1 MIRGLFLDIINQS
14 IATGYLIAAVI
25 AARALLKRAPK
36 IVCCILWLL
45 VGIRL
50 IMPFSIES
58 VFSLIPSGVEVQN
71 DIRQIAGANV
81 ADVPKETV
89 AGTDTSVK
97 TDYIDEE
104 TIWAMG
110 NNHESPESVNRSY
123 VFFSIASAV
132 WCSGMGMM
140 LLYLL
145 FSWLRLGR
153 RVRMSIPKEQGGI
166 KYYQCETIDTPFLF
180 GLVTPRIYVPSGL
193 CGADLDYVL
202 KHETAHAK
210 RRDYLIKLAGY
221 VLLTVYW
228 FHPLAWAAYL
238 LLCRDIELA
247 CDERVVRTL
256 GGEEKKA
263 YSLALLTCAVN
274 RKTIAACPV
283 AFGET
288 GVKGRV
294 KNIFRYKKPSFW
306 AIAAAVIVV
315 VVIAVCFMT
324 EKSTADAAVNDSGG
338 KQFVM
343 VNNSKTQAA
352 QNTVR
357 DLGGINNTDIADI
370 ENEQLENDMDG
381 AFLPAEN
388 LIVDTDAHNEITTHN
403 YYINPESYVR
413 QWAEAFCNR
422 DGQAIIAL
430 AEEDMQEELSEAF
443 GLSQG
448 VNDNNEPYAAFGW
461 SSPWPQGSS
470 YRIVSAS
477 GSEAVILYYAW
488 VSDPHVTVWREELSY
503 TIRDGEFRVTSQ
515 DMQFLEGICV
525 AEEFYAAYPDGVI
538 DGTMM
543 DYYAYNQAG
552 EALNE
557 NAKNANM
564 AFGAYAGLYQP
575 DTAAINLLNLL
586 KNQNKVTAV
595 VEYTNE
601 EKTEA
606 VVTFAFLENASTAK
620 VRMIKPYGKD
630 SIWLPQTY

>member
-1 MIRGLFLDIINQS
+1 
-14 IATGYLIAAVI
+14 
-25 AARALLKRAPK
+25 
-36 IVCCILWLL
+36 
-45 VGIRL
+45 
-50 IMPFSIES
+50 
-58 VFSLIPSGVEVQN
+58 
-71 DIRQIAGANV
+71 
-81 ADVPKETV
+81 
-89 AGTDTSVK
+89 
-97 TDYIDEE
+97 
-104 TIWAMG
+104 
-110 NNHESPESVNRSY
+110 
-123 VFFSIASAV
+123 
-132 WCSGMGMM
+132 
-140 LLYLL
+140 
-145 FSWLRLGR
+145 
-153 RVRMSIPKEQGGI
+153 
-166 KYYQCETIDTPFLF
+166 
-180 GLVTPRIYVPSGL
+180 
-193 CGADLDYVL
+193 
-202 KHETAHAK
+202 
-210 RRDYLIKLAGY
+210 
-221 VLLTVYW
+221 
-228 FHPLAWAAYL
+228 
-238 LLCRDIELA
+238 
-247 CDERVVRTL
+247 
-256 GGEEKKA
+256 
-263 YSLALLTCAVN
+263 
-274 RKTIAACPV
+274 
-283 AFGET
+283 
-288 GVKGRV
+288 
-294 KNIFRYKKPSFW
+294 
-306 AIAAAVIVV
+306 
-315 VVIAVCFMT
+315 
-324 EKSTADAAVNDSGG
+324 
-338 KQFVM
+338 
-343 VNNSKTQAA
+343 
-352 QNTVR
+352 
-357 DLGGINNTDIADI
+357 
-370 ENEQLENDMDG
+370 MDG

-448 VNDNNEPYAAFGW
+448 NDNNEPYAAFGW

-557 NAKNANM
+557 NAKNADM
-564 AFGAYAGLYQP
+564 APGAYAGLYQP